1 MVLFRLIA
9 VTSLKTM
16 TDRKR
21 CITATQGSV
30 ATIRFG
36 SKGHSCATWQ
46 E

>member
-1 MVLFRLIA
+1 MSGFRLEA

-21 CITATQGSV
+21 CINAAQANV
-30 ATIRFG
+30 ATVLFG
-36 SKGHSCATWQ
+36 SKGHSCATYQ